1 MKNSMIKDALILCA
15 ITFVLGAVLAG
26 VNALTKNP
34 IEQANKKA
42 NNEACQQVISEGDS
56 VLDSDATLVEAANA
70 YMAKHDLSNEEKSE
84 GDLLSNYVE
93 IEEVHKTNNNG
104 YVFLGNA
111 RKGYGGNIT
120 FSLGVSSEGEITG
133 IKITSQSETAGLG
146 ANCTKQEWQDSF
158 KGKVL
163 PDNAGDEMY
172 NKKEATDSQVQALSD
187 ATVTSRAI
195 ARAVKGILFYAEA
208 AKEGE

>member
-111 RKGYGGNIT
+111 RKGYGG
-120 FSLGVSSEGEITG
+120 
-133 IKITSQSETAGLG
+133 KITSQSETAGLG

-172 NKKEATDSQVQALSD
+172 NKKEATDSQVQALSG